1 MLYNDIE
8 RYNTINEVE
17 YEKVNELVESMLE
30 NGWVGAPILVY
41 GNDLMT
47 GSHRFEALQRISDM
61 VNDGEIEEAAVLE
74 QDVAE
79 DVTEIIEEKIAQYEE
94 ENGWIPDIDYNDIGW
109 MLEGSWVE
117 EYSEEITEW

>member
-1 MLYNDIE
+1 MIILFLSFI
-8 RYNTINEVE
+8 INSFII
-17 YEKVNELVESMLE
+17 LVFLESMLE

-94 ENGWIPDIDYNDIGW
+94 ENGWVPDIDYNDIGW